1 MFLDLFIDLRTR
13 GVPASLTELLTFH
26 DALSRGLVTD
36 LDSLYAV
43 GRATMVKSEAHYDA
57 FDQSFLQV
65 FRGIETP
72 VEVRDE
78 LREWLENP
86 VAFAGLSPEAV
97 KQLTG
102 LSMEELRERFEKML
116 QEQEERHDGG
126 SQFIGTGGRSPFGSG
141 GVHPTGVRL
150 GAGGGRTAVQVAEDR
165 RFRNYRT
172 DVALDVRQ
180 FKVAL
185 KGLRKLA
192 REGEEEL
199 DLDGTIDKTCR
210 NAGDIDLVYELSR
223 RNRVRLVLMMDAGGS
238 MSPYAELVSRLFT
251 AAHESSHF
259 KEFDYYYFHNCVY
272 GNVYGDIYNRERV
285 PTERIIS
292 KHPAGAKLIMV
303 GDACM
308 APWEL
313 TAAGGAIYYYEQN
326 RTPGIEWL
334 RRLRSHFTHRIWLNP
349 EPEAYWNHPTIR
361 TIGQVFDMFP
371 LTLDGLSRAVKKLKV
386 AR

>member
-26 DALSRGLVTD
+26 EALGRGLVTD

-43 GRATMVKSEAHYDA
+43 GRATLVKSEAHYDA

-86 VAFAGLSPEAV
+86 VAFPGLSPDAIQ
-97 KQLTG
+97 QLTG
-102 LSMEELRERFEKML
+102 LSMEELRERFEEML
-116 QEQEERHDGG
+116 REQKERHDGG
-126 SQFIGTGGRSPFGSG
+126 SRYVGTGGRSPFGSG
-141 GVHPTGVRL
+141 GVNPAGVRL
-150 GAGGGRTAVQVAEDR
+150 GPGGGRTAVQVAEDR

-172 DVALDVRQ
+172 DVTLDVRQ

-185 KGLRKLA
+185 KGLRRLT

-210 NAGDIDLVYELSR
+210 NAGDIDLVYERSR

-259 KEFDYYYFHNCVY
+259 REFDYYYFHNCVY
-272 GNVYGDIYNRERV
+272 GTVYKDIHSRERIA
-285 PTERIIS
+285 TERLLA
-292 KHPAGAKLIMV
+292 KHPQDAKLIMV

-313 TAAGGAIYYYEQN
+313 SAAGGAIYYYEQN

-334 RRLRSHFTHRIWLNP
+334 RRLRHHFTHRIWLNP
-349 EPEAYWNHPTIR
+349 EPEGYWNHPTIR
-361 TIGQVFDMFP
+361 AIGHVFDMFP
-371 LTLDGLSRAVKKLKV
+371 LTVDGLNRAVKKLKV
-386 AR
+386 VR

>member
-26 DALSRGLVTD
+26 DALGKGLVTD

-43 GRATMVKSEAHYDA
+43 GRATLVKSEAHYDA

-86 VAFAGLSPEAV
+86 VAFEGLSPEAIQ
-97 KQLTG
+97 QLTG
-102 LSMEELRERFEKML
+102 LTMEELRERFEEML
-116 QEQEERHDGG
+116 REQQERHDGG
-126 SQFIGTGGRSPFGSG
+126 SRFIGTGGRSPFGSG

-150 GAGGGRTAVQVAEDR
+150 GPGGGRSAVQVAEDR

-172 DVALDVRQ
+172 DVTLDVRQ

-185 KGLRKLA
+185 KGLRRLA

-210 NAGDIDLVYELSR
+210 NAGDIDLVYERSR

-251 AAHESSHF
+251 AAHESRHF

-272 GNVYGDIYNRERV
+272 GTVYKDIYSRERV
-285 PTERIIS
+285 ATERLLA
-292 KHPAGAKLIMV
+292 KHPQDAKLILV

-313 TAAGGAIYYYEQN
+313 SAAGGAIYYYEQN

-334 RRLRSHFTHRIWLNP
+334 GRLRRHFTHRVWLNP
-349 EPEAYWNHPTIR
+349 EPEGYWNHPTIR
-361 TIGQVFDMFP
+361 AIGHVFDMYP
-371 LTLDGLSRAVKKLKV
+371 LTIDGLNRAVKKLKV
-386 AR
+386 TL

>member
-26 DALSRGLVTD
+26 DALGKGLVTD

-43 GRATMVKSEAHYDA
+43 GRATLVKSEAHYDA

-86 VAFAGLSPEAV
+86 VAFEGLSPEAIQ
-97 KQLTG
+97 QLTG
-102 LSMEELRERFEKML
+102 LTMEELRERFEEML
-116 QEQEERHDGG
+116 REQQERHDGG
-126 SQFIGTGGRSPFGSG
+126 SRFIGTGGRSPFGSG

-150 GAGGGRTAVQVAEDR
+150 GPGGGRSAVQVAEDR

-172 DVALDVRQ
+172 DVTLDVRQ

-185 KGLRKLA
+185 KGLRRLA

-210 NAGDIDLVYELSR
+210 NAGDIDLVYERSR

-272 GNVYGDIYNRERV
+272 GTVYKDIYSRERV
-285 PTERIIS
+285 ATERLLA
-292 KHPAGAKLIMV
+292 KHPQDAKLILV

-313 TAAGGAIYYYEQN
+313 SAAGGAIYYYEQN

-334 RRLRSHFTHRIWLNP
+334 GRLRRHFTHRVWLNP
-349 EPEAYWNHPTIR
+349 EPEGYWNHPTIR
-361 TIGQVFDMFP
+361 AIGHVFDMYP
-371 LTLDGLSRAVKKLKV
+371 LTIDGLNRAVKKLKV
-386 AR
+386 TL